1 MSTSSA
7 ADPVALLQDLIRIN
21 TVNPP
26 GNEIACVQYVV
37 DRLSHR
43 DDLDIKILG
52 PTPDRASLIVRFP
65 GRGIAPPLL
74 LHGHSDVVPVTG
86 QEWLHPPFDGKLVDG
101 EIWGRGST
109 DMKGGLAM
117 MLTSLARLHEAGER
131 PPGDVVLAMVAD
143 EEHGS
148 LAGARWLVREHPE
161 LFAGIRY
168 AIGEEGGAGIELG
181 GRRFHPI
188 VVAEK
193 RACWYRVTLRG
204 PGGHASR
211 LAPPGTP
218 MEQLGRLLTALS
230 GVRLPRHQ
238 GPAAY
243 RMLTELSAEL
253 PPPLR
258 DAVLAVRDDTDD
270 RHPAGLPMAQ
280 ALQIDSLLRNTV
292 NPTVVRTS
300 DKINVVPAEITVD
313 LDGRILPGD
322 HTREEFLSELH
333 ALIGPELSAEL
344 SMELLVEGLQVAQ
357 ERIEEPEFGGFYETL
372 AGITRKAD
380 PGAVPLPMMSPA
392 STDAGFFAQLGIRCY
407 GWLPMKV
414 PAGSEY
420 RTLLHS
426 ANERIPVEALEFGT
440 DCLTALLRE
449 YR

>member
-7 ADPVALLQDLIRIN
+7 VDPVPLLQDLIRIN
-21 TVNPP
+21 TTNPP
-26 GNEIACVQYVV
+26 GNEIACAQYLVE
-37 DRLSHR
+37 RLAHR
-43 DDLDIKILG
+43 DDLDIKIVG
-52 PTPDRASLIVRFP
+52 RSRDRANLIVRFP

-74 LHGHSDVVPVTG
+74 LHGHSDVVPVSG
-86 QEWLHPPFDGKLVDG
+86 QDWQHPPFEATLVDG
-101 EIWGRGST
+101 EVWGRGSI

-117 MLTSLARLHEAGER
+117 MLSSLARLHQAGER
-131 PPGDVVLAMVAD
+131 PPGDVVLAVVAD

-161 LFAGIRY
+161 LFAGIRC

-193 RACWYRVTLRG
+193 RACWFRATLRG

-211 LAPPGTP
+211 LTPPGTP
-218 MEQLGRLLTALS
+218 MEQLGRLLTALT

-238 GPAAY
+238 EPAAY
-243 RMLTELSAEL
+243 RMLTELAGALPEPLSAAM
-253 PPPLR
+253 R
-258 DAVLAVRDDTDD
+258 GIRDDNDGD
-270 RHPAGLPMAQ
+270 APPAGLPMSQ

-292 NPTVVRTS
+292 NPTIVRTS

-313 LDGRILPGD
+313 LDGRILPGA
-322 HTREEFLSELH
+322 HTREEFLSELR
-333 ALIGPELSAEL
+333 ALTGPDLPL
-344 SMELLVEGLQVAQ
+344 DLLVEGLQVVQ
-357 ERIEEPEFGGFYETL
+357 DRIEEPEFGGFYETL
-372 AGITRKAD
+372 ADITRKAD
-380 PGAVPLPMMSPA
+380 PDAVPLPMMSPA

-407 GWLPMKV
+407 GWLPMKL
-414 PAGSEY
+414 PAGSDH

-440 DCLTALLRE
+440 ECLTSLLRD